1 MAETTEAKVAK
12 EPEVKGPEPEIQEY
26 ADGWISERK
35 GTGVPTFLKFAYI
48 VIIAGVIGY
57 FFLYMNGEVNHSDR
71 GALVRQFNQVTQS
84 SPALMYAVI
93 AMVVVYAVIV
103 VAFAFKAVH
112 KD

>member
-1 MAETTEAKVAK
+1 MAEAITASKKETET
-12 EPEVKGPEPEIQEY
+12 EIHEY

-48 VIIAGVIGY
+48 VIMAGVIGY

-71 GALVRQFNQVTQS
+71 GALVRQFNQATHS
-84 SPALMYAVI
+84 SPVFMYTVI
-93 AMVVVYAVIV
+93 AMVVVYAIIVI
-103 VAFAFKAVH
+103 AFAFKAVH

>member
-1 MAETTEAKVAK
+1 MAETNVAK
-12 EPEVKGPEPEIQEY
+12 PESEIQEY

-48 VIIAGVIGY
+48 VIMAGVIGY

-71 GALVRQFNQVTQS
+71 GALVRQFNQATQS
-84 SPALMYAVI
+84 SPGFMYAVI
-93 AMVVVYAVIV
+93 AMVVVYALVV

>member
-1 MAETTEAKVAK
+1 MAETKLAK
-12 EPEVKGPEPEIQEY
+12 PDSEIHEY

-48 VIIAGVIGY
+48 VIMAGVIGY

-71 GALVRQFNQVTQS
+71 GALVRQFNQATQS
-84 SPALMYAVI
+84 SPAFMYVVI
-93 AMVVVYAVIV
+93 VMVVVYALV
-103 VAFAFKAVH
+103 VAAFAFKTAH

>member
-1 MAETTEAKVAK
+1 MAETTEVKVEK
-12 EPEVKGPEPEIQEY
+12 EPEIQEY

-35 GTGVPTFLKFAYI
+35 GTGVPAFLKFAYI
-48 VIIAGVIGY
+48 VIIVGVIGY

-84 SPALMYAVI
+84 SPALMYSVI
-93 AMVVVYAVIV
+93 AMVAVYAVIV
-103 VAFAFKAVH
+103 IAFAFKAVH